1 MENVWPYFALVL
13 CLGITISVVRVRA
26 RRKKGYREII
36 EPELKQYGYEFVSS
50 TTPRLFDVGP
60 FPKVALEIG
69 GVQTK
74 TPLGRGE
81 YTEYRI
87 VQFINPADGIEKTSW
102 IKLDFSAFQFDTSE
116 WKPELEQFEDQ
127 C

>member
-1 MENVWPYFALVL
+1 MLNGECLALL
-13 CLGITISVVRVRA
+13 CTGAMPRDYNLCCSSSSA
-26 RRKKGYREII
+26 EEKKGYREII

-74 TPLGRGE
+74 TPLGRGGE

-87 VQFINPADGIEKTSW
+87 VQFINPADGIKKNE
-102 IKLDFSAFQFDTSE
+102 LDQVRF
-116 WKPELEQFEDQ
+116 
-127 C
+127 